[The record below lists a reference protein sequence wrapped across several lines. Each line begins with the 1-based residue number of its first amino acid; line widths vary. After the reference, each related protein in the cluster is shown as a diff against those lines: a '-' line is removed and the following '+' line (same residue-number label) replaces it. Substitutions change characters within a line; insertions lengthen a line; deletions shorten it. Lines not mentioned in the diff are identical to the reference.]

1 MQFKNNTAVFT
12 SDDREVGKIDR
23 VVLDPRTKEVTHV
36 VVRKG
41 LLFTED
47 KVVPIDQ
54 IAEAGEERVVLRQ
67 DINFETLPDFEE
79 NHYIT
84 LDGEEKPGQYSP
96 AHAQP
101 MYWYPFQSGQDY
113 QIPAPVPFMVET
125 ERNIPDRTVAVKE
138 GAKVT
143 SADGEH
149 VGNIERVFVD
159 PDTDRVTTFLVSK
172 GLLLKEKMLIPGAW
186 VTGFGEREVKLAV
199 GSKLLEKQSR
209 LLETGQQIEELSE
222 DLSQR

>member
-1 MQFKNNTAVFT
+1 MQFRNNTAVFT

-36 VVRKG
+36 VIRKG
-41 LLFTED
+41 LLSTED

-54 IAEAGEERVVLRQ
+54 IAEAGEKQVVLRQ

-84 LDGEEKPGQYSP
+84 LDGEEMPGQYSP
-96 AHAQP
+96 GHAQS
-101 MYWYPFQSGQDY
+101 MYWYPFQSGQEFP
-113 QIPAPVPFMVET
+113 IFTPEPFIVET
-125 ERNIPDRTVAVKE
+125 ERNIPDRTVVVKE

-172 GLLLKEKMLIPGAW
+172 GLLLKERMLIPSAW
-186 VTGFGEREVKLAV
+186 VSRFGEREVKLAV

-209 LLETGQQIEELSE
+209 LLETGQQVKELSE
-222 DLSQR
+222 DLSHR